1 MYKHVVGK
9 PLGDVVDAVRAKRP
23 QRLPVVLSREEVGR
37 LLRHLDG
44 PYWLAA
50 SLLYGSGLRL
60 MECLRLR
67 VKDLEFEHRAI
78 TVRSGK
84 GGKDRV
90 VTLPDPC
97 MVPLRRQLNAVR
109 NLHDKDL
116 RDGFGAVWLPH
127 ALARKYPQA
136 DRSWGW
142 QLERGMDIRT
152 VQEQPGHQDV
162 RTTQIYI
169 HVLQH
174 PSITL

>member
-67 VKDLEFEHRAI
+67 VKDL
-78 TVRSGK
+78 
-84 GGKDRV
+84 
-90 VTLPDPC
+90 L
-97 MVPLRRQLNAVR
+97 
-109 NLHDKDL
+109 
-116 RDGFGAVWLPH
+116 DGFGAVWLPH
-127 ALARKYPQA
+127 VPARKYPQA

-142 QLERGMDIRT
+142 QYAFPAARRSVD
-152 VQEQPGHQDV
+152 PGSGVTRRRHLDDSCLQKAVKMAV
-162 RTTQIYI
+162 RKAGIEEPTSCHTLRHNPLPLTCWNAAWIYARCRN
-169 HVLQH
+169 
-174 PSITL
+174 S